1 MTTMAAAD
9 HGWCRKVPTTAGLIP
24 VQPDIARDSGH
35 KRAIPRLVVRSDS
48 ELTKRYVGMLAEP
61 SDANE
66 CRDVWEFCDNRFR
79 DKRWKIAE
87 SRFDLEPV
95 DSAPLMDEERAEART
110 RGWRVSCDAIEAR
123 FDIRLLP

>member
-1 MTTMAAAD
+1 
-9 HGWCRKVPTTAGLIP
+9 
-24 VQPDIARDSGH
+24 
-35 KRAIPRLVVRSDS
+35 
-48 ELTKRYVGMLAEP
+48 MLAEL

-95 DSAPLMDEERAEART
+95 DSAPLMEEEREEERT

-123 FDIRLLP
+123 VDIRLPRYCLELTTREDDQTGGGKDGRRLGDVQQCRYAGSILTVSSVTIVVMAAATRE